1 MCKEHC
7 CEIYIATLLLETPNC
22 NFRYLTEKLLQVT
35 IQSNIVII
43 NIVRSFRRWLLLLYL
58 FANDAYNDYSILYFP
73 ELVKVNIWTFKMCIA
88 SVKRIEGN
96 YLKEKVNNLRSR
108 ENRNTVIKENNLKM
122 KISSLTIKI
131 SIVKY
136 IIFEEIILSKK
147 WSFWKQLCAILEISH

>member
-7 CEIYIATLLLETPNC
+7 CEIYIATLLLETPIAC

-35 IQSNIVII
+35 KQSNIVII

-58 FANDAYNDYSILYFP
+58 LANDMYNDYSILFFP
-73 ELVKVNIWTFKMCIA
+73 ELVKVNIWIFKMCIA
-88 SVKRIEGN
+88 SVKQIEDN

-108 ENRNTVIKENNLKM
+108 KNRNTIIKENNLKT
-122 KISSLTIKI
+122 KITSLTIKI

-136 IIFEEIILSKK
+136 IIFDYI
-147 WSFWKQLCAILEISH
+147 